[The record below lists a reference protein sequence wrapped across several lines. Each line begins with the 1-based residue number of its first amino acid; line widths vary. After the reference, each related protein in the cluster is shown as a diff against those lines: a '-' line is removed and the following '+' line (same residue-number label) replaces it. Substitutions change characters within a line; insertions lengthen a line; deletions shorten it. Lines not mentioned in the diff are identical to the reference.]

1 FNDKDPGIV
10 AHGKGEGFRIQR
22 RIYKIDFVGC
32 ALLANLGQDLGLGGR
47 TGQNILTHAV
57 LLELAL
63 HKRQG
68 TSANDVTLR
77 KHRHLKLGKNISHYR
92 LQVNE
97 NHFPTSHHL

>member
-1 FNDKDPGIV
+1 M
-10 AHGKGEGFRIQR
+10 
-22 RIYKIDFVGC
+22 
-32 ALLANLGQDLGLGGR
+32 
-47 TGQNILTHAV
+47 
-57 LLELAL
+57 

-77 KHRHLKLGKNISHYR
+77 KHPHLKLGRSISHYR